1 MKSNDYSKSIVLNYS
16 EFMTDND
23 TEFAIDDVDEIK
35 MLNNCIE
42 FIREKDHAMRLF
54 VVTYPRQDSEM
65 VFSDNIIIITNLQK
79 EDLEDAFS
87 QYDIVAPYYIEP
99 MTGDEKDAVVWSDV
113 SREEVERSDCNIYSM
128 YWE

>member
-42 FIREKDHAMRLF
+42 FIREKDYAMRLF

-99 MTGDEKDAVVWSDV
+99 MTSDEKDAVVWSDV